1 MSGLGPSWV
10 RKLSTRLSEADLPHL
25 CHRTVHVQSAGRL
38 ARSDRSNTG
47 RCGKRSSGRHAPA
60 LYHLRASERRSHCL
74 AGSRE
79 RTRFRGHLEAQ
90 HSEAQRRSQ
99 NVRKRTS
106 RGIHRGAA
114 FPLYAPPVFQS
125 DNGDDKRDSISI
137 RMPRSKETGRPEICA
152 AKIARAPKTNI
163 VARILYRLT
172 HSPIVMVKAAACGDV
187 TLVNQLLQKAASVA
201 ENMGGA

>member
-1 MSGLGPSWV
+1 VVKEVQAGTRQPSIISAHQSDDLTVWQEVERELGSEGISRHNIARHKEDLKMYVKGLLEESIVEPPSPF
-10 RKLSTRLSEADLPHL
+10 T
-25 CHRTVHVQSAGRL
+25 
-38 ARSDRSNTG
+38 
-47 RCGKRSSGRHAPA
+47 
-60 LYHLRASERRSHCL
+60 
-74 AGSRE
+74 
-79 RTRFRGHLEAQ
+79 
-90 HSEAQRRSQ
+90 
-99 NVRKRTS
+99 
-106 RGIHRGAA
+106 
-114 FPLYAPPVFQS
+114 VFQS